1 MREADF
7 RLYVQDILDAI
18 ERIDQYLEG
27 ITFEQFSKDNKT
39 IDAVVRNFTV
49 IVKPQKTFPQK
60 LSSIIQKLPGKE

>member
-1 MREADF
+1 MHEADF

-49 IVKPQKTFPQK
+49 IVKPQKTFPPK